1 MGGLII
7 GGSLAAA
14 IVAGLV
20 YLGRERLGAA
30 GVGLAMLRTL
40 GVGALIVLL
49 VDPVRTARRAGGP
62 ATVLLDASL
71 SMGAAGGRW
80 DEAVDSARVIAGR
93 DGLIIRFGTAPR
105 PFGPQPPEDG
115 ATRLGEAL
123 RAARGRG
130 GPVVIV
136 SDGEIEDLPAV
147 EPSLLGGVRAIV
159 LPRERRPNASL
170 VQMDVRPLVAV
181 QDTARVELAVEFSPR
196 KAGDSA
202 RLELLEGPRR
212 LQAVSVPVTP
222 GGQAVRTLRV
232 APGVLAPGE
241 RVLRARVL
249 MAGDAEPLDDERVR
263 IVTVAPEPLV
273 AVLAAPGDWE
283 ARFFSEAAAEIVRA
297 PVRAF
302 ALVRPGQWVDMWDLG
317 PATETAVREG
327 ARAASVV
334 VTFGSPVVPVTA
346 RAQWRWRAADT
357 AASVLPGD
365 WYLVPEPP
373 PSPIGGRL
381 AGALWDSV
389 PPLLG
394 LAPVVPAMGDWVG
407 LTARLARRGAERA
420 VVIGHD
426 SAGSRRL
433 TVTGD
438 GLWRWALR
446 GGAPREA
453 YRTLVA
459 AGLDWLLGSGSRA
472 RAVPLSADP
481 ATTRGVPV
489 TFRWTADTVPDS
501 AAVRISGPDTATV
514 TLRFS
519 ADGRAQVP
527 LGPGTHRWAWR
538 EGALAGTMVV
548 EHYSDEYR
556 ARPVT
561 LVAAPGGGSAA
572 LALSRARERLWLF
585 GLVLAALVGEWAW
598 RLRRGLP

>member
-1 MGGLII
+1 MGAVII
-7 GGSLAAA
+7 GGSIAAA

-20 YLGRERLGAA
+20 YLRRERLGAA
-30 GVGLAMLRTL
+30 GAGLAVLRTL
-40 GVGALIVLL
+40 GVTALIVLL
-49 VDPVRTARRAGGP
+49 VDPVRTVRTSGGP
-62 ATVLLDASL
+62 TTVLLDASL

-80 DEAVDSARVIAGR
+80 EEAVDSARAIAGR
-93 DGLIIRFGTAPR
+93 DGSIVRFGTAPR
-105 PFGPQPPEDG
+105 AFEPGPPEDG
-115 ATRLGEAL
+115 ATRLVEVL

-130 GPVVIV
+130 GPVAIV
-136 SDGEIEDLPAV
+136 SDGEIEDLPAI
-147 EPSLLGGVRAIV
+147 EPSLLEGARVIA

-170 VQMDVRPLVAV
+170 IHMDARPLVAV
-181 QDTARVELAVEFSPR
+181 QDTVRVELGVEFSTVPGGDSARVEL
-196 KAGDSA
+196 
-202 RLELLEGPRR
+202 LEGTRR
-212 LQAVSVPVTP
+212 LQAVSVSVTP
-222 GGQAVRTLRV
+222 GGQAARTLRL
-232 APGVLAPGE
+232 APGVLRPGE
-241 RVLRARVL
+241 RVLRARVI
-249 MAGDAEPLDDERVR
+249 MAGDAEPRDDERVR
-263 IVTVAPEPLV
+263 VVTVARQPLV

-283 ARFFSEAAAEIVRA
+283 SRFFAETAAEIVRA

-302 ALVRPGQWVDMWDLG
+302 ALVRAGHWVDMGDLN
-317 PATETAVREG
+317 PAAEAEVQDG
-327 ARAASVV
+327 AREASVV
-334 VTFGSPVVPVTA
+334 VTFGSSVVPVTA

-365 WYLVPEPP
+365 WYIVPVPP

-381 AGALWDSV
+381 AGAPWDSV

-459 AGLDWLLGSGSRA
+459 AGLDWLLGSGSLAGRGPL
-472 RAVPLSADP
+472 AVDP
-481 ATTRGVPV
+481 VTTRGAPV
-489 TFRWTADTVPDS
+489 TFRWTGDSIPDS
-501 AAVRISGPDTATV
+501 TVVRMAGSDTSTIA
-514 TLRFS
+514 LRFS
-519 ADGRAQVP
+519 ADGRAEVALP
-527 LGPGTHRWAWR
+527 PGTYRWAWR
-538 EGALAGTMVV
+538 DGALGGTIVV
-548 EHYSDEYR
+548 EQYSDEYR
-556 ARPVT
+556 ARPVG
-561 LVAAPGGGSAA
+561 LAPAAGGGSVA
-572 LALSRARERLWLF
+572 LALARARDRLWLF